1 VRQHV
6 GGGGGLELRFGHGI
20 EQSEEPAASPN
31 HRARGGEQ
39 ERETG
44 GGGSARCRVEDGKR
58 ERERAP
64 GTAVGSVD
72 HGVGMAL
79 SGTVRGGRT
88 RSQRRRAGKQGRAVG
103 CGAADRWG

>member
-44 GGGSARCRVEDGKR
+44 GGGRLGVAWRMENGR
-58 ERERAP
+58 ERGPRAQRSAAW
-64 GTAVGSVD
+64 TMGS
-72 HGVGMAL
+72 GWL
-79 SGTVRGGRT
+79 
-88 RSQRRRAGKQGRAVG
+88 
-103 CGAADRWG
+103 

>member
-20 EQSEEPAASPN
+20 EQSEEPAASRN

-44 GGGSARCRVEDGKR
+44 WSARCRVEDGKR

-72 HGVGMAL
+72 HGVGMAP

-103 CGAADRWG
+103 CGTADRWG